1 MATMKAEIMVNL
13 DKKLSLNYQSVGVS
27 ASLKIV
33 KEVDGPE
40 QLSEELTTLKVF
52 LEDWIDNQ
60 VVISAQGL
68 PRLAKEAKDAA
79 NDIPL

>member
-1 MATMKAEIMVNL
+1 MAMKAEITVNL

-33 KEVDGPE
+33 KEVENTE
-40 QLSEELTTLKVF
+40 QLSDELTTLKVF
-52 LEDWIDNQ
+52 LEDWLDNQ

-68 PRLAKEAKDAA
+68 PRLAKQAKDAA

>member
-1 MATMKAEIMVNL
+1 MKAEIMVNL

-33 KEVDGPE
+33 KEVDSTE

-68 PRLAKEAKDAA
+68 PRLAKQAKDAA